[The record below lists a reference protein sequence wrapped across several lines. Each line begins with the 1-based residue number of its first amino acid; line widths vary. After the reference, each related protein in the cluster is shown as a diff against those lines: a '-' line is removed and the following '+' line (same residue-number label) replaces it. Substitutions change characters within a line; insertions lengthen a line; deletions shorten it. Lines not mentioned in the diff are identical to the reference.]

1 MIHRSL
7 RFDPQDYQ
15 LLTMINRTVTKSRKD
30 LPGLMPQLSPSGI
43 MELAVPAEMR
53 MASAVLRLLD
63 TLSQGHA
70 DERLEALAALR
81 DEVLSMAR
89 TSLRIN
95 TGRVLVQLMKELV
108 RSHGDF
114 ETQLRLAHDFRQAA
128 SGRQA
133 VVRRLLHRYYMLEMP
148 EDWNQAVFDNHVH
161 DANTKGRKNAT
172 HLIMDAWL
180 KGIRTL
186 TVIYYNYVSPEAANE
201 LIRAAR
207 IMGITVRIGLLFHA
221 PYLGRLVD
229 LIWIPRGFTND
240 DDFVAFLSSPPMST
254 LMNEGRSATRW
265 LEKRILRLLEDWNDK
280 ERARLVPIL
289 HAMPEPLDA
298 HEFMLFVGYGQASL
312 LHLAEF
318 IHKKIFALLAARA
331 EDVRA
336 AMAEAHEED
345 RRRALAEELE
355 ALDRFTTEAI
365 LARLNDSELFP
376 ATAGL
381 QRACETQDCPELLNL
396 TPLRLLTR
404 LCELKSGCR
413 ITLNLAGLSAEDV
426 LNLLW
431 DCQGRITHLEIFNLK
446 DWQNGDLQHLQK
458 INELQRAINAGS
470 VPLLKQ
476 IILAM
481 LQDAAPGSALSSLT
495 EEESISTPR
504 GSATLHSAD
513 MPKSP
518 RVRKLRIILQNIP
531 VLCGYYQTAKLRAT
545 MGTDSTSRPGHRY
558 GMGLAYPET
567 LPLRA
572 RRELD
577 DPRRSAHLLLP
588 LRTELLEQITY
599 SSDAPGEEPSA
610 LASFLRRLPM
620 LRHFGRSRHTEWTPV
635 SENTLVCNDG
645 NCCIATADTG
655 SQQGNVITLGGT
667 DANITNGFIPAKKQA
682 EGLMEWC
689 RYLNTGLA
697 NTLRVVVGFIPAW
710 LAFMSTQAGLLA
722 WLGAPLWFLISG
734 LRNILQAVLG
744 SGGLHRSSVLHW
756 KSYVSWSTLY
766 VSLMYNGLSVVL
778 LELLLRCRI
787 LEQGLGISAVNAPLA
802 AYAALLAGCGLYKVA
817 THVLRGFSMK
827 SILIDVACVVLAL
840 PLALLLHGALSLLLS
855 ATGGNPGILAAA
867 SVFVMKLSSDT
878 VIGIVDGLADRER
891 NIRMRMADYRSRLH
905 KALALYGRLEELFP
919 EKNVMALLD
928 RSTVLPKTLKAI
940 EPKLWLDMVINA
952 LDLMYFWFYQPR
964 ANYALGL
971 FLRRF
976 SRSERLVLLR
986 MQQILMLE
994 REVSQLLV
1002 DGLVGRNFAAPL
1014 SFYLARNE
1022 EYLRR
1027 MKDVCLPPEEE
1038 RKKAPSGDAQEQT
1051 AS

>member
-1 MIHRSL
+1 MTHRSL

-15 LLTMINRTVTKSRKD
+15 LLTMINRTVTKSRNA

-43 MELAVPAEMR
+43 MELAVPVELR

-63 TLSQGHA
+63 TLTQGHA

-108 RSHGDF
+108 RAHGDF

-128 SGRQA
+128 TGRHA

-180 KGIRTL
+180 KGIRSL
-186 TVIYYNYVSPEAANE
+186 TVIYYNYVSPEAASE

-221 PYLGRLVD
+221 PHLGRLVD

-254 LMNEGRSATRW
+254 LMNEGRAATRW
-265 LEKRILRLLEDWNDK
+265 LEKRILHLLESWNGM
-280 ERARLVPIL
+280 ERERLFPLL
-289 HAMPEPLDA
+289 HAVPEKLDA

-318 IHKKIFALLAARA
+318 IHKKLFPLLKARA
-331 EDVRA
+331 DEVRA
-336 AMAEAHEED
+336 ALDETGEDEEK
-345 RRRALAEELE
+345 RLALTAELE
-355 ALDRFTTEAI
+355 KLDRFTTETV

-376 ATAGL
+376 ETARL
-381 QRACETQDCPELLNL
+381 QNACESQDCPELLNQ

-413 ITLNLAGLSAEDV
+413 ITLNLARLSAEDV

-431 DCQGRITHLEIFNLK
+431 DCQGRITHLELFNLK
-446 DWQNGDLQHLQK
+446 DWQNGDLEHLQK

-481 LQDAAPGSALSSLT
+481 LQDAAPGSLLSTLS

-513 MPKSP
+513 VPKSP

-567 LPLRA
+567 LPRRA

-599 SSDAPGEEPSA
+599 SSDAPGEEPSL
-610 LASFLRRLPM
+610 LATWLRRLPG
-620 LRHFGRSRHTEWTPV
+620 LRHFGQSRHTEWTPV
-635 SENTLVCNDG
+635 SENTIVCNNG
-645 NCCIATADTG
+645 NCSIATADSG

-667 DANITNGFIPAKKQA
+667 DSNVTNGFIPARKPA
-682 EGLMEWC
+682 EGLVEWC

-697 NTLRVVVGFIPAW
+697 NVLRVLVGFIPAW
-710 LAFMSTQAGLLA
+710 LTFMCTQTGFLA

-778 LELLLRCRI
+778 LEPLLRCRI
-787 LEQGLGISAVNAPLA
+787 LAQGMGITALNAPLA
-802 AYAALLAGCGLYKVA
+802 TYAALLAGCGLYKVA
-817 THVLRGFSMK
+817 THVLRGFSTR
-827 SILIDVACVVLAL
+827 SILMDAACVVLAL
-840 PLALLLHGALSLLLS
+840 PLALLLHAVLSLLLS
-855 ATGGNPGILAAA
+855 LTGGSPEVLASAA
-867 SVFVMKLSSDT
+867 VFVMKLSSDT

-905 KALALYGRLEELFP
+905 KALALYGKLEELFP

-928 RSTVLPKTLKAI
+928 RSTVLPRTLKSVD
-940 EPKLWLDMVINA
+940 PRLWLDMVINA

-971 FLRRF
+971 FLRSF

-994 REVSQLLV
+994 REISQLLV

-1022 EYLRR
+1022 EYLRQ
-1027 MKDVCLPPEEE
+1027 MKEVCLPPEEE
-1038 RKKAPSGDAQEQT
+1038 KRNAASGEA
-1051 AS
+1051 

>member
-1 MIHRSL
+1 MTHRSL

-15 LLTMINRTVTKSRKD
+15 LLTMINRTVKNSRQG
-30 LPGLMPQLSPSGI
+30 LPNLMPQLSPSGI
-43 MELAVPAEMR
+43 MELAVPVELR

-70 DERLEALAALR
+70 NDRIEALTALR
-81 DEVLSMAR
+81 DEVLVMAR

-128 SGRQA
+128 SGRPA
-133 VVRRLLHRYYMLEMP
+133 VVRRLLHRYFMLEMP

-180 KGIRTL
+180 KGIRSL
-186 TVIYYNYVSPEAANE
+186 TVIYYNYVSPEAASE

-221 PYLGRLVD
+221 PHLGRLVD

-240 DDFVAFLSSPPMST
+240 EDFIAFLSTPAMST
-254 LMNEGRSATRW
+254 LMNEGRAATRW
-265 LEKRILRLLEDWNDK
+265 LEKRILRLLDDWNENERQRLAPMLRATPDK
-280 ERARLVPIL
+280 
-289 HAMPEPLDA
+289 LDA
-298 HEFMLFVGYGQASL
+298 HEFMLFVGHGQASL

-318 IHKKIFALLAARA
+318 IHKKLFPLM
-331 EDVRA
+331 EKRA
-336 AMAEAHEED
+336 ADIRNAMASPDADENE
-345 RRRALAEELE
+345 RLNLTRELDS
-355 ALDRFTTEAI
+355 LDKFTTETV
-365 LARLNDSELFP
+365 LARLNDPELFP
-376 ATAGL
+376 MTSTL
-381 QRACETQDCPELLNL
+381 QNSCDSSDCPELLNQ

-404 LCELKSGCR
+404 LCDLKSGCR
-413 ITLNLAGLSAEDV
+413 ITLNLARLSAEDV

-431 DCQGRITHLEIFNLK
+431 DCQGRITHLELFNLK
-446 DWQNGDLQHLQK
+446 DWQNGDLEHLQA
-458 INELQRAINAGS
+458 INDLQRAINEGS
-470 VPLLKQ
+470 VPRLKQ
-476 IILAM
+476 IIIGM
-481 LQDAAPGSALSSLT
+481 LREAAPGTFPSGLS
-495 EEESISTPR
+495 EEESFSTPR

-513 MPKSP
+513 APKSP

-599 SSDAPGEEPSA
+599 SSDAPGEEPSRLTA
-610 LASFLRRLPM
+610 FLRKIPG
-620 LRHFGRSRHTEWTPV
+620 LRHFGQNRHTEWTPV
-635 SENTLVCNDG
+635 SENTVVCNNGD
-645 NCCIATADTG
+645 CSIATADVG
-655 SQQGNVITLGGT
+655 SMRGNIITLGGT
-667 DANITNGFIPAKKQA
+667 DVNVTNGFLPAPPHA
-682 EGLMEWC
+682 ESFLDKS
-689 RYLNTGLA
+689 RYLSTGFS
-697 NTLRVVVGFIPAW
+697 NVLRVLVGFIPAW
-710 LAFMSTQAGLLA
+710 LAFLSTQTGWLA

-756 KSYVSWSTLY
+756 KSYVSWSSLY
-766 VSLMYNGLSVVL
+766 DSLMYNGLSVVL
-778 LELLLRCRI
+778 LEPILRCRI
-787 LEQGLGISAVNAPLA
+787 LEQGMGLNAVNAPLA
-802 AYAALLAGCGLYKVA
+802 TYSILMAGCGLYKVA
-817 THVLRGFSMK
+817 THILRGFSAK
-827 SILIDVACVVLAL
+827 NILSDIACILLSL
-840 PLALLLHGALSLLLS
+840 PLALLLHGALLLLVTL
-855 ATGGNPGILAAA
+855 AGGNPASLAVAA
-867 SVFVMKLSSDT
+867 VFVVKLASDT
-878 VIGIVDGLADRER
+878 VIGVVDGVVDRER
-891 NIRMRMADYRSRLH
+891 NIRRRMADYRSRLH
-905 KALALYGRLEELFP
+905 ESLALYGKLEELFP
-919 EKNVMALLD
+919 ERNVMTLLARPD
-928 RSTVLPKTLKAI
+928 ALPKTLKTLD
-940 EPKLWLDMVINA
+940 PRLWLDMVINA

-964 ANYALGL
+964 ANYALDIL
-971 FLRRF
+971 LRRF
-976 SRSERLVLLR
+976 SKSERLVLFR

-994 REVSQLLV
+994 KEVSQLLV
-1002 DGLVGRNFAAPL
+1002 DGLVGRNFASPL

-1027 MKDVCLPPEEE
+1027 MKSVCLTQEE
-1038 RKKAPSGDAQEQT
+1038 RNSR
-1051 AS
+1051 

>member
-1 MIHRSL
+1 MTHRSI

-15 LLTMINRTVTKSRKD
+15 LLTMINSTVTKSRNA

-43 MELAVPAEMR
+43 MELAVPVELR

-89 TSLRIN
+89 TTFRLN

-108 RSHGDF
+108 RAHGDF

-128 SGRQA
+128 TGRHV
-133 VVRRLLHRYYMLEMP
+133 VVRRLLHRYFMLEMP

-180 KGIRTL
+180 KGIRSL

-240 DDFVAFLSSPPMST
+240 DDFVSFLSSPPMST

-265 LEKRILRLLEDWNDK
+265 LEKRILRLLEDWNTT
-280 ERARLVPIL
+280 EQGRLESIL
-289 HAMPEPLDA
+289 HAVPEPLDA

-318 IHKKIFALLAARA
+318 IHKKIFPLLQNRA
-331 EDVRA
+331 DELRA
-336 AMAEAHEED
+336 AMAAAEDEET
-345 RRRALAEELE
+345 RRELYAELE
-355 ALDRFTTEAI
+355 KLDKFTTEAV
-365 LARLNDSELFP
+365 LARLNDAELFP
-376 ATAGL
+376 KTATL
-381 QRACETQDCPELLNL
+381 QKACETQDCPELLNL
-396 TPLRLLTR
+396 TPLHLLTR

-413 ITLNLAGLSAEDV
+413 ITLNLAGLTSEDV

-431 DCQGRITHLEIFNLK
+431 DCQGRITHLELFNLK
-446 DWQNGDLQHLQK
+446 DWQNGDMEHLQK

-481 LQDAAPGSALSSLT
+481 LQEAAPGSQLSALS

-504 GSATLHSAD
+504 GSAALHSAD
-513 MPKSP
+513 LPKSP

-567 LPLRA
+567 LPRRA

-599 SSDAPGEEPSA
+599 SSDAPGEEPSR
-610 LASFLRRLPM
+610 LVSFLRRLPG
-620 LRHFGRSRHTEWTPV
+620 LRHFGQSRHTEWTPV
-635 SENTLVCNDG
+635 SENTIVCNNG
-645 NCCIATADTG
+645 SCSIATADSG

-667 DANITNGFIPAKKQA
+667 DSNITNGFIPAKKQT
-682 EGLMEWC
+682 EGLTEWFL
-689 RYLNTGLA
+689 YLNTGLA
-697 NTLRVVVGFIPAW
+697 NALRFIVGFIPAW
-710 LAFMSTQAGLLA
+710 LAFLSTQTGLLA
-722 WLGAPLWFLISG
+722 WLGAPLWFLIAG

-778 LELLLRCRI
+778 LEPLLRCRI
-787 LEQGLGISAVNAPLA
+787 LEQGMGLTALNAPFA
-802 AYAALLAGCGLYKVA
+802 TYAVLMAGCGLYKVA
-817 THVLRGFSMK
+817 THVLRGFSTR
-827 SILIDVACVVLAL
+827 SILIDIGCVIIAL
-840 PLALLLHGALSLLLS
+840 PLALVLHECLLLLLS
-855 ATGGNPGILAAA
+855 LSGHGPEILASAA
-867 SVFVMKLSSDT
+867 VLVMKLASDI
-878 VIGIVDGLADRER
+878 VIGIVDGLTDRER

-905 KALALYGRLEELFP
+905 KALALYGKLEELFP
-919 EKNVMALLD
+919 EKNVIAMLD
-928 RSTVLPKTLKAI
+928 RSSVLPRTLKAI
-940 EPKLWLDMVINA
+940 DPRLWLDMVINA
-952 LDLMYFWFYQPR
+952 LDLMYFWYYQPR
-964 ANYALGL
+964 ASYALGL
-971 FLRRF
+971 FLKRF

-1022 EYLRR
+1022 EYLRQ
-1027 MKDVCLPPEEE
+1027 MKAACLPSEEG
-1038 RKKAPSGDAQEQT
+1038 KKGSAAGGQA
-1051 AS
+1051 